1 MSASKDKSAA
11 LLAIHD
17 LDRVALTQALI
28 VDGVTLAQGRIGT
41 VVFCHGAEAY
51 EVEFEGIDDFF
62 QIRSGF
68 LSKIN

>member
-1 MSASKDKSAA
+1 MSASKDKPAVA
-11 LLAIHD
+11 LHD
-17 LDRVALTQALI
+17 LDRVALTKALTL
-28 VDGVTLAQGRIGT
+28 DGITLEQGRIGT

-68 LSKIN
+68 LTKLN